1 MQNRDYQYFTPMVA
15 RMAYE
20 QIAAN
25 HLAEH
30 GADAAIP
37 AKLVPQNHIR
47 FASILKCAGITTDL
61 LEKAGVITVKR
72 EELHDCGM
80 TGYSRTDEYYTV
92 DMLKLNQLASEAMPA
107 PQAPPARPRVA
118 WKP

>member
-1 MQNRDYQYFTPMVA
+1 MVA
-15 RMAYE
+15 RIAYD
-20 QIAAN
+20 QIVAN
-25 HLAEH
+25 HMDEH
-30 GADAAIP
+30 GAETAIP
-37 AKLVPQNHIR
+37 AKLLPDNHIR
-47 FASILKCAGITTDL
+47 FASVLRSAGVEIAL

-72 EELHDCGM
+72 EEVHNCGM
-80 TGYSRTDEYYTV
+80 TNYSRTDEYYTV